1 MTGVGALTAYTGA
14 ILLGALAGG
23 ALPLFA
29 SVRRSD
35 LLLSFSAGVMLGAA
49 FFHMLPEAVE
59 RGGTAV
65 VPFVVVGFLLLYLL
79 ERFVLVH
86 VCAEPGPNRRLST
99 AGAPLP
105 HHPDERDHEHH
116 GQADPD
122 GTGCE
127 VHTLGIAAWLGL
139 SAHTLVDGFALA
151 AASVTAELGLLV
163 FLAILAHKVPNAFS
177 LSTILLSEGYS
188 RGRAVAMNAAF
199 ALMVPLG
206 AGVYVV
212 LRDAVHVER
221 FTALALAASAGTF
234 LHLSLSDILPDL
246 HRRGATRWRLSA
258 ALVAGVAVMAALT
271 LLRHD
276 PERQETRAGAAA
288 GAPTRPAA
296 AASGR

>member
-1 MTGVGALTAYTGA
+1 MNGVGALSVYTGA

-59 RGGTAV
+59 RGGKGV
-65 VPFVVVGFLLLYLL
+65 VPFVVVGFLVLYLL

-105 HHPDERDHEHH
+105 HHEGEHDHEHH
-116 GQADPD
+116 GHGDPD
-122 GTGCE
+122 GTGCD
-127 VHTLGIAAWLGL
+127 VHTLGLAAWVGM
-139 SAHTLVDGFALA
+139 SAHTLVDGFALGA
-151 AASVTAELGLLV
+151 SSVTPELGVLV

-177 LSTILLSEGYS
+177 LSAILLSEGYS
-188 RGRAVAMNAAF
+188 RARAVWMNAAF
-199 ALMVPLG
+199 ALMVPVG
-206 AGVYVV
+206 AGIYVL
-212 LRDAVHVER
+212 LRDLVHVER
-221 FTALALAASAGTF
+221 FTALALAGSAGTF
-234 LHLSLSDILPDL
+234 LHLALSDILPDL
-246 HRRGATRWRLSA
+246 HRRGASRWRLSA
-258 ALVAGVAVMAALT
+258 SLLAGVAAMAALT

-276 PERQETRAGAAA
+276 H
-288 GAPTRPAA
+288 
-296 AASGR
+296 

>member
-1 MTGVGALTAYTGA
+1 VNGATSLSVYTGA

-59 RGGTAV
+59 LGGRGA
-65 VPFVVVGFLLLYLL
+65 VPFVVLGFLALYLA

-105 HHPDERDHEHH
+105 HHEDEHEHEH
-116 GQADPD
+116 GAHAHPD
-122 GTGCE
+122 GTGCD
-127 VHTLGIAAWLGL
+127 VHTLGLAAWLGM
-139 SAHTLVDGFALA
+139 SAHTLVDGFALG
-151 AASVTAELGLLV
+151 AASVTPELGLLV
-163 FLAILAHKVPNAFS
+163 FLAILAHKVPNSFS
-177 LSTILLSEGYS
+177 LSAILLSEGYS

-199 ALMVPLG
+199 ALMVPVG
-206 AGVYVV
+206 AGVYLL
-212 LRDAVHVER
+212 LREAVHAER

-246 HRRGATRWRLSA
+246 HRRGESRWRLSA
-258 ALVAGVAVMAALT
+258 ALVAGLGVMALLT
-271 LLRHD
+271 LFRH
-276 PERQETRAGAAA
+276 EH
-288 GAPTRPAA
+288 
-296 AASGR
+296 

>member
-1 MTGVGALTAYTGA
+1 MSGAGALSLYTGA

-59 RGGTAV
+59 RGGSAV
-65 VPFVVVGFLLLYLL
+65 VPFAVVGFLFLYLL

-105 HHPDERDHEHH
+105 HHADEHEHVHH
-116 GQADPD
+116 GQAEPDPD
-122 GTGCE
+122 GTGCD
-127 VHTLGIAAWLGL
+127 VHTLGVAAWVGL
-139 SAHTLVDGFALA
+139 SAHTVIDGFALA
-151 AASVTAELGLLV
+151 AASVTPELGLLV

-177 LSTILLSEGYS
+177 LSAILLSEGYS

-199 ALMVPLG
+199 AVMVPVG
-206 AGVYVV
+206 AGVYVLV
-212 LRDAVHVER
+212 RQLVHVER
-221 FTALALAASAGTF
+221 FTAIALAASAGTF

-246 HRRGATRWRLSA
+246 HRRGASRWRLSV
-258 ALVAGVAVMAALT
+258 ALVAGVAMMAALT

-276 PERQETRAGAAA
+276 
-288 GAPTRPAA
+288 
-296 AASGR
+296 